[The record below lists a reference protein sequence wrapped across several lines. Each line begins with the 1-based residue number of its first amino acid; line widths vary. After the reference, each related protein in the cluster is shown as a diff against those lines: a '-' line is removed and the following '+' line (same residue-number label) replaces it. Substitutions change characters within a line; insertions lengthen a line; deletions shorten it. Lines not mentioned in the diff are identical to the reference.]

1 LLETFFVCEFYSS
14 SPITGFLLAGCI
26 GTTLYKNESPFV
38 SLAKTQKR
46 LDGFS
51 FLFCS
56 LYFRGGL
63 KRKKNPKSCPE
74 NWKIREKLKVLF
86 SVATTG
92 TIWPIFFLLFVII
105 RMRFLCKE
113 KLEKF
118 PGKLE
123 NSGKTESAFFVMD
136 MHNYF
141 FLFCSL

>member
-46 LDGFS
+46 LDRFS

-86 SVATTG
+86 SVGTTG
-92 TIWPIFFLLFVII
+92 TIWPIFFFIVRNNPYEVFMQRKIGKVSRKI
-105 RMRFLCKE
+105 G
-113 KLEKF
+113 KF
-118 PGKLE
+118 GK
-123 NSGKTESAFFVMD
+123 N
-136 MHNYF
+136 
-141 FLFCSL
+141 